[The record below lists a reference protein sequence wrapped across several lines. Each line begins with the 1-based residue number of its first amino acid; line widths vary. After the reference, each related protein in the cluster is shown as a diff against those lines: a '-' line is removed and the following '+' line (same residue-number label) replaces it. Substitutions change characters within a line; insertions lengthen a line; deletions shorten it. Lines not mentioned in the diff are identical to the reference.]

1 MRFQWKRNSKKGKNF
16 CIFSGARRLR
26 ANGPFNFVAQCAA
39 AMPRLTEGQRV
50 TLWLLLQSPSSKA
63 RGWLVGEIP
72 PCAGFVFVP
81 RRRQTISSRRWLT
94 SSFSPAEL
102 PPDGLGFV
110 PSCLPTDRRKKKEK
124 KTPLASPQA
133 YSNCAA
139 VSSSY
144 SCPLTEG
151 LTSQT
156 RCLLPLMS
164 YLAAA
169 AQSSRGLEG
178 APEPLPIDKS
188 LAWQW
193 GEGWKLCS
201 AWLPIT

>member
-1 MRFQWKRNSKKGKNF
+1 M
-16 CIFSGARRLR
+16 
-26 ANGPFNFVAQCAA
+26 
-39 AMPRLTEGQRV
+39 
-50 TLWLLLQSPSSKA
+50 WLS
-63 RGWLVGEIP
+63 V
-72 PCAGFVFVP
+72 
-81 RRRQTISSRRWLT
+81 RRRQRGRRKVTGRPCGSS
-94 SSFSPAEL
+94 SSLLPKKPGVDWWVKFLPAPGLSLCLGGGRLSAPTADLLPPFLRPEL

-110 PSCLPTDRRKKKEK
+110 PSCLPTDRRKKKKKK
-124 KTPLASPQA
+124 KTALASPPA
-133 YSNCAA
+133 RSNCAA

-188 LAWQW
+188 LA
-193 GEGWKLCS
+193 
-201 AWLPIT
+201 